1 MIGGCT
7 AEPDARSSDSGTAAA
22 PDTAVA
28 STTATASSPA
38 ATSTRTG
45 PPPTVGSSATSGSP
59 TADPVQCP
67 DPTVTARSA
76 AELTD
81 ALAAAGPGTVIAV
94 ADGTYAG
101 NFTATTVGTEAEP
114 VFLCGGR
121 GAVLDAGGIKG
132 GYVLHLDGAAWW
144 RVVGLTVR
152 NGQKGV
158 MADGVTHSVIQGLH
172 VSTTGDEAIHL
183 RRFSTDNVVADNDI
197 DTTGLRRDKFGE
209 GVYVGSADSN
219 WCTISGCEPD
229 RSDSNQVIGNRISAT
244 GSESVDVKEGTTG
257 GVVRG
262 NTFDGTGMT
271 GADSWVDI
279 KGSDWLIEGNAG
291 TTSPLDGYQTHQI
304 GKGGW
309 GDRNV
314 FRGNSAD
321 LRADGFGFAVRPA
334 LDNVVSC
341 DNTVTAAGSGL
352 STVDCTP

>member
-1 MIGGCT
+1 MAGV
-7 AEPDARSSDSGTAAA
+7 EPVSC
-22 PDTAVA
+22 
-28 STTATASSPA
+28 PA
-38 ATSTRTG
+38 ATV
-45 PPPTVGSSATSGSP
+45 TVGS
-59 TADPVQCP
+59 AD
-67 DPTVTARSA
+67 
-76 AELTD
+76 ELTD
-81 ALAAAGPGTVIAV
+81 ALAAAGPGTVIELQ
-94 ADGTYAG
+94 DGTYAG
-101 NFTATTVGTEAEP
+101 NFTATAVGTAESP

-121 GAVLDAGGIKG
+121 DAVLDAGGIKE
-132 GYVLHLDGAAWW
+132 GYVVHLDGAAYW
-144 RVVGLTVR
+144 RVVGFTVR

-172 VSTTGDEAIHL
+172 VSTTGDEAVHL

-229 RSDSNQVIGNRISAT
+229 RSDRNQVIGNRIRAT

-262 NTFDGTGMT
+262 NTFDGAGMT

-279 KGSDWLIEGNAG
+279 KGSDWVIEGNAG
-291 TTSPLDGYQTHQI
+291 TSAPLDGYQTHQI

-321 LRADGFGFAVRPA
+321 LQADGYAIAVRPA
-334 LDNVVSC
+334 LANVVMC
-341 DNTVTAAGSGL
+341 DNTATDAGSGL
-352 STVDCTP
+352 TNIDCTP